1 MVTITALRTAL
12 YQPAAYF
19 LHLQQI
25 ECGDVE
31 IVRSTHFAEARVK
44 LGGKDYLL
52 YLPLQEQAMQHIV
65 RFITLQR
72 HALNR
77 IVPRVEI
84 LRNEMRYETASGATL
99 YADILLEPLP
109 DALPLTDAIATIS
122 DEQEAHKMI
131 SSLEALRQ
139 ALRSADV
146 SHNNIRKEN
155 LLIDSRGVIYPIR
168 WFYATDNAGGDDKPL
183 ENILNEVAA
192 IVPELNLRA
201 SAAPLNPDAW
211 ANGLDEYLY
220 CGNPH
225 EGLIAVESEEGWGY
239 VDCNGCEVI
248 KPQYIWANDFCEGR
262 AEVQTPQGMGLIDK
276 QGEYVIDPIYE
287 AVEFDVDLG
296 WVRVCKDNQWTLF
309 DYSGRQLSEW
319 GESNPSDIETKH
331 IREIQ

>member
-1 MVTITALRTAL
+1 M
-12 YQPAAYF
+12 
-19 LHLQQI
+19 
-25 ECGDVE
+25 
-31 IVRSTHFAEARVK
+31 
-44 LGGKDYLL
+44 
-52 YLPLQEQAMQHIV
+52 
-65 RFITLQR
+65 
-72 HALNR
+72 
-77 IVPRVEI
+77 PRLEI

-122 DEQEAHKMI
+122 DEQEAHRMI
-131 SSLEALRQ
+131 SSLEALQ
-139 ALRSADV
+139 QVLHLADV

-168 WFYATDNAGGDDKPL
+168 WFYATDHAGGDDESL
-183 ENILNEVAA
+183 ENIRKEVAA

-201 SAAPLNPDAW
+201 SATPLNPDAW

-296 WVRVCKDNQWTLF
+296 WVKVCQDNQWALF
-309 DYSGRQLSEW
+309 DYSGRQMSEW
-319 GESNPSDIETKH
+319 GDSHLADIETKH

>member
-1 MVTITALRTAL
+1 
-12 YQPAAYF
+12 
-19 LHLQQI
+19 
-25 ECGDVE
+25 
-31 IVRSTHFAEARVK
+31 
-44 LGGKDYLL
+44 
-52 YLPLQEQAMQHIV
+52 
-65 RFITLQR
+65 
-72 HALNR
+72 
-77 IVPRVEI
+77 VEI
-84 LRNEMRYETASGATL
+84 LRNEMRYETTSGATL

-109 DALPLTDAIATIS
+109 DALPLVDAIATIG
-122 DEQEAHKMI
+122 DEQEAHRMI

-139 ALRSADV
+139 ALHLADV

-168 WFYATDNAGGDDKPL
+168 WFYATDHAGGDDKPL
-183 ENILNEVAA
+183 ENIRKEVAA
-192 IVPELNLRA
+192 IVPELSLRA
-201 SAAPLNPDAW
+201 SAAPLHPDAW

-296 WVRVCKDNQWTLF
+296 WVRVCQDNQWALF
-309 DYSGRQLSEW
+309 DYSGRQMSEW

>member
-1 MVTITALRTAL
+1 M
-12 YQPAAYF
+12 
-19 LHLQQI
+19 
-25 ECGDVE
+25 
-31 IVRSTHFAEARVK
+31 
-44 LGGKDYLL
+44 
-52 YLPLQEQAMQHIV
+52 
-65 RFITLQR
+65 
-72 HALNR
+72 
-77 IVPRVEI
+77 
-84 LRNEMRYETASGATL
+84 
-99 YADILLEPLP
+99 
-109 DALPLTDAIATIS
+109 DAIATIG

-139 ALRSADV
+139 ALHLADV

-168 WFYATDNAGGDDKPL
+168 WFYATDHAGGDDQPL
-183 ENILNEVAA
+183 ESIIKEVAA

-201 SAAPLNPDAW
+201 NATPLHPDAW

-296 WVRVCKDNQWTLF
+296 WVRVCHNNQWALF
-309 DYSGRQLSEW
+309 DYSGRQMSEW
-319 GESNPSDIETKH
+319 GDSNPGDIEPRH

>member
-19 LHLQQI
+19 QHLQQM

-44 LGGKDYLL
+44 FSGKDYLL
-52 YLPLQEQAMQHIV
+52 YLPLQEQSMQHIE

-77 IVPRVEI
+77 IVPLVKI

-109 DALPLTDAIATIS
+109 DALPLVDAIATIS
-122 DEQEAHKMI
+122 DEQEAHRMI
-131 SSLEALRQ
+131 SSLESLRQ
-139 ALRSADV
+139 ALHSADV

-168 WFYATDNAGGDDKPL
+168 WFYATDHAGGDDQPL

-211 ANGLDEYLY
+211 ANGLDDYLY

-296 WVRVCKDNQWTLF
+296 WVRVCQDNQWALF
-309 DYSGRQLSEW
+309 DYSGRQMSEW

>member
-19 LHLQQI
+19 QHLQQM
-25 ECGDVE
+25 ECRDIE
-31 IVRSTHFAEARVK
+31 IVRSTHFAESRVR
-44 LGGKDYLL
+44 LGGKEYLL
-52 YLPLQEQAMQHIV
+52 HLPLQEQAMQHIE

-72 HALNR
+72 HARNR
-77 IVPRVEI
+77 IVPRLEI

-109 DALPLTDAIATIS
+109 DALPLVDAIATIG
-122 DEQEAHKMI
+122 DEQEAHRMI

-139 ALRSADV
+139 ALHLADV

-168 WFYATDNAGGDDKPL
+168 WFYATDHAGGDDESL
-183 ENILNEVAA
+183 ENIRKEVAA

-201 SAAPLNPDAW
+201 SAAPLHPDAW

-296 WVRVCKDNQWTLF
+296 WVRVCQDNQWALF
-309 DYSGRQLSEW
+309 DYSGRQMSEW
-319 GESNPSDIETKH
+319 GDSHLADIETKH

>member
-19 LHLQQI
+19 QHLQQM
-25 ECGDVE
+25 ECRDVE
-31 IVRSTHFAEARVK
+31 IVRSTHFAESRVR
-44 LGGKDYLL
+44 LGGKEYLL
-52 YLPLQEQAMQHIV
+52 HLPLQEQAMQHIE

-72 HALNR
+72 HTLNR
-77 IVPRVEI
+77 IVPRLEI

-109 DALPLTDAIATIS
+109 DALPLVDAIATIG
-122 DEQEAHKMI
+122 DEQEAHRMI

-139 ALRSADV
+139 AFRSADV

-168 WFYATDNAGGDDKPL
+168 WFYATDHAGGDDESL
-183 ENILNEVAA
+183 ESIIKEVAA

-201 SAAPLNPDAW
+201 SATPLNPDAW

-225 EGLIAVESEEGWGY
+225 EGLIAVESEQGWGY

-296 WVRVCKDNQWTLF
+296 WVRVCQDNQWALF

-319 GESNPSDIETKH
+319 GDSHLADIEKKH

>member
-1 MVTITALRTAL
+1 V
-12 YQPAAYF
+12 
-19 LHLQQI
+19 
-25 ECGDVE
+25 
-31 IVRSTHFAEARVK
+31 
-44 LGGKDYLL
+44 
-52 YLPLQEQAMQHIV
+52 
-65 RFITLQR
+65 
-72 HALNR
+72 
-77 IVPRVEI
+77 
-84 LRNEMRYETASGATL
+84 
-99 YADILLEPLP
+99 
-109 DALPLTDAIATIS
+109 DAIATIS

-131 SSLEALRQ
+131 SSLESLRQ
-139 ALRSADV
+139 ALHLADV

-168 WFYATDNAGGDDKPL
+168 WFYATDHAGGDDKPL
-183 ENILNEVAA
+183 ESIIKEVAA
-192 IVPELNLRA
+192 IVPELSLRA

-225 EGLIAVESEEGWGY
+225 EGLIAVESEQGWGY

-296 WVRVCKDNQWTLF
+296 WVRVCQDNQWALF

>member
-19 LHLQQI
+19 QHLQQM
-25 ECGDVE
+25 ECRDVE
-31 IVRSTHFAEARVK
+31 IVRSTHFAESRVR
-44 LGGKDYLL
+44 LGGKEYLL
-52 YLPLQEQAMQHIV
+52 HLPLQEQAMQHIE

-72 HALNR
+72 HTLNR
-77 IVPRVEI
+77 IVPRLEI
-84 LRNEMRYETASGATL
+84 LRNEMRYESASGVTL

-109 DALPLTDAIATIS
+109 DALPVTDAIATIG

-139 ALRSADV
+139 ALHLADV

-168 WFYATDNAGGDDKPL
+168 WFYATDHAGGDDESL
-183 ENILNEVAA
+183 ENIRKEVAA

-201 SAAPLNPDAW
+201 SATPLNPDAW

-296 WVRVCKDNQWTLF
+296 WVRVCHNNQWALF

-319 GESNPSDIETKH
+319 GDSHLADIETKH

>member
-19 LHLQQI
+19 QHLQQM
-25 ECGDVE
+25 ECRDVE
-31 IVRSTHFAEARVK
+31 IVRSTHFAESRVR
-44 LGGKDYLL
+44 LDGKEYLL
-52 YLPLQEQAMQHIV
+52 HLPLQEQAMQHIE

-72 HALNR
+72 HTLNR
-77 IVPRVEI
+77 IVPRLEI
-84 LRNEMRYETASGATL
+84 LRNEMRYESASGATL

-109 DALPLTDAIATIS
+109 DALPLTDAIATIG
-122 DEQEAHKMI
+122 DEQEAGRMI
-131 SSLEALRQ
+131 SSLEVLRQ
-139 ALRSADV
+139 ALHLADV

-168 WFYATDNAGGDDKPL
+168 WFYATDHAGGDNESL

-201 SAAPLNPDAW
+201 SAAPLHPDAW

-225 EGLIAVESEEGWGY
+225 EGLIAVESEQGWGY

-296 WVRVCKDNQWTLF
+296 WVRVCHNNQWALF
-309 DYSGRQLSEW
+309 DYSGRQMSEW
-319 GESNPSDIETKH
+319 GDSHLADIETKH

>member
-19 LHLQQI
+19 QHLQQM
-25 ECGDVE
+25 ECRDVE
-31 IVRSTHFAEARVK
+31 IVRSTHFAESRVR
-44 LGGKDYLL
+44 LGGKEYLL
-52 YLPLQEQAMQHIV
+52 HLPLQEQAMQHIE

-72 HALNR
+72 HALSS
-77 IVPRVEI
+77 IVPRLEI
-84 LRNEMRYETASGATL
+84 LRNEMRYESASGATL

-109 DALPLTDAIATIS
+109 DALPLTDAIATIG
-122 DEQEAHKMI
+122 DEQEAHRVI

-139 ALRSADV
+139 ALHLADV

-168 WFYATDNAGGDDKPL
+168 WFYATDNAGGDNKPL
-183 ENILNEVAA
+183 ESIIKEVAA

-296 WVRVCKDNQWTLF
+296 WVRVCQDNQWALF

-319 GESNPSDIETKH
+319 GDSHLADIETKH